1 MSSFGRRLVFV
12 VGLSVVVLSASAVW
26 AARLVMRDGRVIQG
40 RIALVGAT
48 VENPQSPSEG
58 RNIVLV
64 DDGLRQI
71 FLPQRQVQEVNELD
85 AGEPVEKFLIP
96 QQVCDNGLQ
105 IAAVGGIGRITPF
118 DDFGRRTLEMVTNR
132 GKEELLQGITEITP
146 EWTKIEC
153 VETKS
158 LHYTWDMRIATSM
171 IPRQDLERILS
182 KQIDP
187 NNLDQRLK
195 IVRLYIQSQR
205 FADAEAELQDILRAF
220 PDRKAQ
226 FLPTTVLLR
235 QAHARRILEELE
247 KRRAAGQHVLCRS
260 LLENFPAENV
270 AGETLQ
276 QVREMLDEYQGL
288 ENRGRRAL
296 TRLDEL
302 IEQLHDSAL
311 KSRLGPI
318 RDEIRA
324 ELSLNTLDR
333 LAAFLQFESE
343 ATMPPEDRVAL
354 AVSGWLVGGDYAL
367 RKLPTA
373 LSMFDARN
381 LIRKYLVE
389 SLVGERRAVL
399 EELKRQEGF
408 TPELTARL
416 LAAMKPPVET
426 PAPPP
431 FQPPTDGAPPQNAVG
446 MYRLQVDS
454 LPGESPVDYLVQLP
468 PEYDPNRRYPVIV
481 TLHGAG
487 STPEMQIEWWAG
499 GIGPD
504 GQRYGHAGRNGYIV
518 VAPRWAKEQQLQCNY
533 ADYEHAAVIYAL
545 RDVYRRFAVDT
556 DRVFLTGHSMGG
568 DAAWDIALTN
578 PDLWAGFIAVTPTAD
593 KTTTFLW
600 ENAQYVPGY
609 LVAGQMDGERWV
621 KNSVQMDRYLN
632 RGYDTTIVRFLGRGH
647 EHFADETIR
656 LYDWMNRR
664 KRDPFPRKFK
674 CRSATYS
681 GNSFWWVEIA
691 DPPPATMVDPD
702 NWPPKNVGL
711 LYVEGE
717 LTAKN
722 GLRVTTGAGKVVAWL
737 SPELIDFAQPCDVYL
752 RGQKANKGRFVEPDA
767 AVILD
772 DARARGDRQHPF
784 WAKVESGR

>member
-1 MSSFGRRLVFV
+1 M
-12 VGLSVVVLSASAVW
+12 
-26 AARLVMRDGRVIQG
+26 
-40 RIALVGAT
+40 ALVGAT
-48 VENPQSPSEG
+48 VEGPQAQAEG

-85 AGEPVEKFLIP
+85 AGEPVEKFIIP
-96 QQVCDNGLQ
+96 QQICENGLR

-118 DDFGRRTLEMVTNR
+118 DQFGRRILEMTTNR
-132 GKEELLQGITEITP
+132 GKEAVLQGITEITP

-153 VETKS
+153 VETAT
-158 LHYTWDMRIATSM
+158 LHFTWDMRIATTM
-171 IPRQDLERILS
+171 IPREDLARILS

-187 NNLDQRLK
+187 KNLDQRLK
-195 IVRLYIQSQR
+195 IVRLYIQSRR
-205 FADAEAELQDILRAF
+205 FADAEAELKAILADF

-235 QAHARRILEELE
+235 QANARRILEEIE
-247 KRRAAGQHVLCRS
+247 KRKAAGQHGLCRS

-276 QVREMLDEYQGL
+276 QVREMLEEYKRL
-288 ENRGRRAL
+288 EDRGRKAL
-296 TRLDEL
+296 TRIDEL
-302 IEQLHDSAL
+302 IEQLKDSGL
-311 KSRLGPI
+311 KTRIGPV

-324 ELSLNTLDR
+324 ELSINTLDR
-333 LAAFLQFESE
+333 LAAFLQFEAETSM
-343 ATMPPEDRVAL
+343 AAEDRLAL
-354 AVSGWLVGGDYAL
+354 AVSGWLVGSDYAL
-367 RKLPTA
+367 RNLPTS
-373 LSMFDARN
+373 LSMFDTRN
-381 LIRKYLVE
+381 LIRKYLVAP
-389 SLVGERRAVL
+389 LVGEQRSLL

-426 PAPPP
+426 PAPAPG
-431 FQPPTDGAPPQNAVG
+431 QPTADGKPSANAVG
-446 MYRLQVDS
+446 FYKLQIDGLV
-454 LPGESPVDYLVQLP
+454 GEPVIDYLVQLP

-499 GIGPD
+499 GVGPD

-518 VAPRWAKEQQLQCNY
+518 VAPAWAKEQQIQCNY
-533 ADYEHAAVIYAL
+533 ADYEHAAVIYTL

-578 PDLWAGFIAVTPTAD
+578 PDLWAGVLPVTATAE

-600 ENAQYVPGY
+600 ENAQYVPTY
-609 LVAGQMDGERWV
+609 LVFGQMDGERWV
-621 KNSVQMDRYLN
+621 KDATIMDRSLN

-656 LYDWMNRR
+656 MYDWMNRR

-674 CRSATYS
+674 CRSVTYS
-681 GNSFWWVEIA
+681 GNSFWWAEIA
-691 DPPPATMVDPD
+691 DPPTATMVDPD

-722 GLRVTTGAGKVVAWL
+722 GLRVTTGAGKVTAWL

-752 RGQKANKGRFVEPDA
+752 RGTKANKGRFVEPDA
-767 AVILD
+767 GVILD